1 MNPKSNLLQWRAV
14 RTKSSWMYMLHTV
27 CDVIIARSCGTLPA
41 PAAIIFLLTLEC
53 VMQLWIRLCLKTVVY
68 FNLRLDRNLDIRIQR
83 NWVATLQLL
92 FLLCKASS
100 TNLFEIHR
108 WSWTSGV
115 HFSISA
121 GGGNFVFWPS
131 QPRVRQ
137 LSSAQRTLHLEV
149 CDEVIHIYKLKQV

>member
-68 FNLRLDRNLDIRIQR
+68 FNLRLDRES
-83 NWVATLQLL
+83 WVATQQLL
-92 FLLCKASS
+92 FLLCKASL
-100 TNLFEIHR
+100 TKRFEIHR

-115 HFSISA
+115 HFSISP

-131 QPRVRQ
+131 QQRVRQ
-137 LSSAQRTLHLEV
+137 LSSAQCTLHLEV
-149 CDEVIHIYKLKQV
+149 RDI